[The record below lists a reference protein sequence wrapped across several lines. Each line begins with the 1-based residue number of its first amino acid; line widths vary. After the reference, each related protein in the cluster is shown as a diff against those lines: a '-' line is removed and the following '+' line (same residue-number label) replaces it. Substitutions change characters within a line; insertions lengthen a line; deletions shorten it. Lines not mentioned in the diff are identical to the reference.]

1 MKSLLIVTTKL
12 DAGGAERSLINF
24 LSSYDRSKYTVDLLL
39 LKREGAFL
47 KYVPEDVRIL
57 EQDKVLFYMYN
68 MAKFSLGTASDGLH
82 RDFLHGIPFVV
93 RRVWSTL
100 YYKKIK
106 KLDRPTAEQYR
117 WENSYSKVIEELTGH
132 YDCAMA
138 YLEGEPIYYLVDKVS
153 ADRKIGWIHNDYEKI
168 AGDRDFDEKYFA
180 GLDNIVTISDK
191 CVDVLKKN
199 FPKLA
204 DKVVELPNINSTEV
218 IEKFAEEFT
227 PEEYSEGSEVGKD
240 DNGDVNARKH
250 VLLSIGRLTQQ
261 KAFDRIIPIAK
272 ALKDK
277 GVSFNW
283 FVLGDGELRQELVSK
298 VTEAGLQDSVKFL
311 GIRSNPYPY
320 IKNADVV
327 VQTSLFEGKSVV
339 LDEAKILHKKIVA
352 TRYDTIMD
360 QVGDYPIKVV
370 EYEPKAVAEE
380 IKTTLASS
388 MGIDA
393 SKNYGNVECLE
404 EYYKVIG

>member
-1 MKSLLIVTTKL
+1 MKSLLIITTKL

-24 LSSYDRSKYTVDLLL
+24 LNSYDRSRYTVDLLL

-93 RRVWSTL
+93 KRVWSTL

-106 KLDRPTAEQYR
+106 KLDRPTAEQQR

-153 ADRKIGWIHNDYEKI
+153 AGRKIGWIHNDYEKI
-168 AGDRDFDEKYFA
+168 AGDKDFDEKYFEK
-180 GLDNIVTISDK
+180 LDSIVTISNK

-204 DKVVELPNINSTEV
+204 DKVVELPNINSAEV

-227 PEEYSEGSEVGKD
+227 PEEYAGCGS
-240 DNGDVNARKH
+240 DNDATGPSNAKRY
-250 VLLSIGRLTQQ
+250 VLLSIGRLTAQ

-272 ALKDK
+272 ALKDR

-298 VTEAGLQDSVKFL
+298 VSEAGLQDTVKLL

-320 IKNADVV
+320 IKGADVI

-339 LDEAKILHKKIVA
+339 LDESKILHKKIVA
-352 TRYDTIMD
+352 TKYDTIMD

-370 EYEPKAVAEE
+370 EYEPEVVAEE
-380 IKTTLASS
+380 IKTTLEED
-388 MGIDA
+388 MTIDM

-404 EYYKVIG
+404 EYYRVIG

>member
-1 MKSLLIVTTKL
+1 MKSLLIITTKL

-24 LSSYDRSKYTVDLLL
+24 LNSYDRSRYTVDLLL

-204 DKVVELPNINSTEV
+204 DKVVELPNINSVEV
-218 IEKFAEEFT
+218 IEKLAEEFT
-227 PEEYSEGSEVGKD
+227 PEGYGEGVK
-240 DNGDVNARKH
+240 
-250 VLLSIGRLTQQ
+250 LLSIGRLTAQ

-272 ALKDK
+272 VLKDK

-283 FVLGDGELRQELVSK
+283 FVLGDGELRQELVSM
-298 VTEAGLQDSVKFL
+298 VSEAGLQDTVKLL

-320 IKNADVV
+320 IKGADVI

-339 LDEAKILHKKIVA
+339 IDEAKILHKKIVA
-352 TRYDTIMD
+352 TKYDTIMD

-370 EYEPKAVAEE
+370 EYEPEAVAETIE
-380 IKTTLASS
+380 TALSED
-388 MGIDA
+388 MVIDV

-404 EYYKVIG
+404 EYYRVIG

>member
-106 KLDRPTAEQYR
+106 KLDRPTAEQQR

-204 DKVVELPNINSTEV
+204 EKVVELPNINSVEV

-227 PEEYSEGSEVGKD
+227 PEEYGEGVK
-240 DNGDVNARKH
+240 
-250 VLLSIGRLTQQ
+250 LLSIGRLTQQ

-272 ALKDK
+272 ALKNK

-298 VTEAGLQDSVKFL
+298 VSEAGLQDTVKFL

-320 IKNADVV
+320 IKGADVI

-339 LDEAKILHKKIVA
+339 IDEAKILHKKIVA
-352 TRYDTIMD
+352 TKYDTIMD
-360 QVGDYPIKVV
+360 QVGDYSIKVV
-370 EYEPKAVAEE
+370 EYEPEAMAEAIKAALSEDMV
-380 IKTTLASS
+380 
-388 MGIDA
+388 IDM

-404 EYYKVIG
+404 EYYRVIG

>member
-1 MKSLLIVTTKL
+1 MKSLLIITTKL

-24 LSSYDRSKYTVDLLL
+24 LNSYDRSRYTVDLLL

-106 KLDRPTAEQYR
+106 KLDRPTAEQQR

-199 FPKLA
+199 FPKLTE
-204 DKVVELPNINSTEV
+204 KVVELPNINSAEV
-218 IEKFAEEFT
+218 IEKLAEEFV
-227 PEEYSEGSEVGKD
+227 PEEYGEGVK
-240 DNGDVNARKH
+240 
-250 VLLSIGRLTQQ
+250 LLSIGRLTQQ

-298 VTEAGLQDSVKFL
+298 VSEAGLQDVVKLL

-320 IKNADVV
+320 IKGADVI

-339 LDEAKILHKKIVA
+339 IDEAKILHKKIVA
-352 TRYDTIMD
+352 TKYDTIMD

-370 EYEPKAVAEE
+370 KYEPETVAEA
-380 IKTTLASS
+380 IKTALSED
-388 MGIDA
+388 MLIDM
-393 SKNYGNVECLE
+393 SKDYGNVECLE
-404 EYYKVIG
+404 EYYRVIG

>member
-1 MKSLLIVTTKL
+1 MKSLLIITTKL

-24 LSSYDRSKYTVDLLL
+24 LNSYDRSRYTVDLLL

-204 DKVVELPNINSTEV
+204 DKVVELPNINSVEV

-227 PEEYSEGSEVGKD
+227 PEEYGK
-240 DNGDVNARKH
+240 GVK
-250 VLLSIGRLTQQ
+250 LLSIGRLTQQ

-298 VTEAGLQDSVKFL
+298 VSEAGLQDTVKFL

-320 IKNADVV
+320 IKGADVI

-339 LDEAKILHKKIVA
+339 IDEAKILHKKIVA
-352 TRYDTIMD
+352 TKYDTIMD

-370 EYEPKAVAEE
+370 EYEPEAVAEA
-380 IKTTLASS
+380 IKTALSED
-388 MGIDA
+388 MVIDVN
-393 SKNYGNVECLE
+393 KNYGNVECLE
-404 EYYKVIG
+404 EYYRIIG

>member
-1 MKSLLIVTTKL
+1 MKSLLIITTKL

-24 LSSYDRSKYTVDLLL
+24 LNSYDRSRYTVDLLL

-106 KLDRPTAEQYR
+106 KLDRPTAEQQR

-168 AGDRDFDEKYFA
+168 AGDKDFDEKYFA

-204 DKVVELPNINSTEV
+204 DKVVELPNINSVEV
-218 IEKFAEEFT
+218 IEKFAEEFR
-227 PEEYSEGSEVGKD
+227 PEEYGE
-240 DNGDVNARKH
+240 DVK
-250 VLLSIGRLTQQ
+250 LLSIGRLTAQ

-283 FVLGDGELRQELVSK
+283 FVLGDGELRQELVSM
-298 VTEAGLQDSVKFL
+298 VSEAGLQDTVKLL

-320 IKNADVV
+320 IKGADVI

-339 LDEAKILHKKIVA
+339 IDEAKILHKKIVA
-352 TRYDTIMD
+352 TKYDTIMD

-370 EYEPKAVAEE
+370 EYEPEAVAETIE
-380 IKTTLASS
+380 TALIED
-388 MGIDA
+388 MVIDV

-404 EYYKVIG
+404 EYYRVIG

>member
-1 MKSLLIVTTKL
+1 MKSLLIITTKL

-24 LSSYDRSKYTVDLLL
+24 LNSYDRSRYTVDLLL

-106 KLDRPTAEQYR
+106 KLDRPTAEQQR

-204 DKVVELPNINSTEV
+204 DKVVELPNINSVEV

-227 PEEYSEGSEVGKD
+227 PEEYGEGVK
-240 DNGDVNARKH
+240 
-250 VLLSIGRLTQQ
+250 LLSIGRLTQQ

-272 ALKDK
+272 TLKDK
-277 GVSFNW
+277 GVSFTW

-320 IKNADVV
+320 IKNADVI

-352 TRYDTIMD
+352 TKYDTIMD

-370 EYEPKAVAEE
+370 EYEPEAVAEAIE
-380 IKTTLASS
+380 TALSED
-388 MGIDA
+388 MVIDV

-404 EYYKVIG
+404 EYYRVIG

>member
-1 MKSLLIVTTKL
+1 MKSLLIITTKL

-24 LSSYDRSKYTVDLLL
+24 LNSYDRSRYTVDLLL

-106 KLDRPTAEQYR
+106 KLDRPTAEQQR

-168 AGDRDFDEKYFA
+168 AGDRDFDEKYFEK
-180 GLDNIVTISDK
+180 LDSIVTISDK

-199 FPKLA
+199 FPKFA
-204 DKVVELPNINSTEV
+204 GKVVELPNINSAEV

-227 PEEYSEGSEVGKD
+227 PEEYGK
-240 DNGDVNARKH
+240 GVK
-250 VLLSIGRLTQQ
+250 LLSIGRLTVQ

-277 GVSFNW
+277 GVSFTW
-283 FVLGDGELRQELVSK
+283 FVLGDGELRQELISK
-298 VTEAGLQDSVKFL
+298 VSEAGLQDTVKFL

-320 IKNADVV
+320 IKNAEVI

-339 LDEAKILHKKIVA
+339 IDEAKIFHKKIVA

-370 EYEPKAVAEE
+370 EYEPEAMAEAIKAVLGEN
-380 IKTTLASS
+380 
-388 MGIDA
+388 MVIDV

-404 EYYKVIG
+404 EYYRIIG

>member
-1 MKSLLIVTTKL
+1 VKSLLIITTKL

-24 LSSYDRSKYTVDLLL
+24 LNSYDRSRYTVDLLL

-106 KLDRPTAEQYR
+106 KLDRPTAEQHR

-168 AGDRDFDEKYFA
+168 AGDKDFDEKYFA

-204 DKVVELPNINSTEV
+204 DKVVELPNINSVEV
-218 IEKFAEEFT
+218 IEKFAEEFR
-227 PEEYSEGSEVGKD
+227 PEEYGE
-240 DNGDVNARKH
+240 DVK
-250 VLLSIGRLTQQ
+250 LLSIGRLTAQ

-283 FVLGDGELRQELVSK
+283 FVLGDGELRQELVSM
-298 VTEAGLQDSVKFL
+298 VSEAGLQDTVKLL

-320 IKNADVV
+320 IKGADVI

-339 LDEAKILHKKIVA
+339 IDEAKILHKKIVA
-352 TRYDTIMD
+352 TKYDTIMD

-370 EYEPKAVAEE
+370 EYEPEAVAETIE
-380 IKTTLASS
+380 TALSED
-388 MGIDA
+388 MVIDV

-404 EYYKVIG
+404 EYYRVIG

>member
-1 MKSLLIVTTKL
+1 MKSLLIITTKL

-24 LSSYDRSKYTVDLLL
+24 LNSYDRSRYTVDLLL

-168 AGDRDFDEKYFA
+168 AGDRNFDEKYFEK
-180 GLDNIVTISDK
+180 LDSIVTISDK

-199 FPKLA
+199 FPKFA
-204 DKVVELPNINSTEV
+204 GKVVELPNINSAEV
-218 IEKFAEEFT
+218 IEKFAEEFE
-227 PEEYSEGSEVGKD
+227 PEEYGEGVK
-240 DNGDVNARKH
+240 
-250 VLLSIGRLTQQ
+250 LLSIGRLTAQ

-298 VTEAGLQDSVKFL
+298 VSEAGLQDTVKFL

-320 IKNADVV
+320 IKGADVI

-339 LDEAKILHKKIVA
+339 IDEAKILHKKIVA
-352 TRYDTIMD
+352 TNYDTIMD

-370 EYEPKAVAEE
+370 EYEPEAVAEA
-380 IKTTLASS
+380 IKTALSED
-388 MGIDA
+388 MVIDVN
-393 SKNYGNVECLE
+393 KNYGNVECLE
-404 EYYKVIG
+404 EYYRVIG

>member
-1 MKSLLIVTTKL
+1 MKNLLIITTKL

-24 LSSYDRSKYTVDLLL
+24 LNSYDRAKYSVDLLL
-39 LKREGAFL
+39 FKKEGAFIR
-47 KYVPEDVRIL
+47 YVPEDVRIL
-57 EQDKVLFYMYN
+57 EQDDSLFFMYN
-68 MAKFSLGTASDGLH
+68 VPKLNSFETSGGFG
-82 RDFLHGIPFVV
+82 RDLLHGFHYVV
-93 RRVWSTL
+93 RRIWSTF
-100 YYKKIK
+100 YYKKLK
-106 KLDRPTAEQYR
+106 KYDRPTAEQYR
-117 WENSYSKVIEELTGH
+117 WKNSYSKAIEKMVGH

-138 YLEGEPIYYLVDKVS
+138 YLEGEPIYYLVDKVN
-153 ADRKIGWIHNDYEKI
+153 ADRKIGWIHNDYEKV

-204 DKVVELPNINSTEV
+204 DKVVELPNINSAEV
-218 IEKFAEEFT
+218 IEKFAEELT
-227 PEEYSEGSEVGKD
+227 PEEYAGCGS
-240 DNGDVNARKH
+240 DNDATGPSNAKRY
-250 VLLSIGRLTQQ
+250 VLLSIGRLTAQ

-298 VTEAGLQDSVKFL
+298 VSEAGLQDTVKLL

-320 IKNADVV
+320 IKGADVI

-352 TRYDTIMD
+352 TKYDTIMD

-370 EYEPKAVAEE
+370 EYEPEAVAEA
-380 IKTTLASS
+380 IKAALSED
-388 MGIDA
+388 MVINV
-393 SKNYGNVECLE
+393 SKNYDNVECLE
-404 EYYKVIG
+404 EYYRVIG

>member
-1 MKSLLIVTTKL
+1 MKSLLIITTKL

-24 LSSYDRSKYTVDLLL
+24 LNSYDRSRYTVDLLL

-106 KLDRPTAEQYR
+106 KLDRPTAEQHR

-168 AGDRDFDEKYFA
+168 AGDKDFDEKYFA

-204 DKVVELPNINSTEV
+204 DKVVELPNINSVEV
-218 IEKFAEEFT
+218 IEKFAEEFR
-227 PEEYSEGSEVGKD
+227 PEEYGE
-240 DNGDVNARKH
+240 DVK
-250 VLLSIGRLTQQ
+250 LLSIGRLTAQ

-283 FVLGDGELRQELVSK
+283 FVLGDGELRQELVSM
-298 VTEAGLQDSVKFL
+298 VSEAGLQDTVKLL

-320 IKNADVV
+320 IKGADVI

-339 LDEAKILHKKIVA
+339 IDEAKILHKKIVA
-352 TRYDTIMD
+352 TKYDTIMD

-370 EYEPKAVAEE
+370 EYEPEAVAETIE
-380 IKTTLASS
+380 TALSED
-388 MGIDA
+388 MVIDV

-404 EYYKVIG
+404 EYYRVIG

>member
-1 MKSLLIVTTKL
+1 MKSLLIITTKL

-24 LSSYDRSKYTVDLLL
+24 LNSYDRSRYTVDLLL

-93 RRVWSTL
+93 RRVWSTI
-100 YYKKIK
+100 YYKKVK

-199 FPKLA
+199 FPMLA
-204 DKVVELPNINSTEV
+204 EKVVELPNINSAEV
-218 IEKFAEEFT
+218 IEKFAREFV
-227 PEEYSEGSEVGKD
+227 PEEYAGCGS
-240 DNGDVNARKH
+240 DNEATGPSNAKRY
-250 VLLSIGRLTQQ
+250 VLLSIGRLTAQ

-298 VTEAGLQDSVKFL
+298 VSEAGLQDSVKFL

-320 IKNADVV
+320 IKGADVI

-339 LDEAKILHKKIVA
+339 IDEAKILHKKIVA
-352 TRYDTIMD
+352 TNYDTIMD

-370 EYEPKAVAEE
+370 EYEPEAVAER
-380 IKTTLASS
+380 IKEVINEDMT
-388 MGIDA
+388 IDA

-404 EYYKVIG
+404 EYYRVIG